1 MRRVKTL
8 LKLVGVALCVA
19 PILSVAHAQQNAP
32 QANLLLEIQQ
42 LRLEIAEL
50 RDMVERQ
57 QFQLRKLQRSQGQ
70 SAAQSSTGAPINR
83 QAPIN
88 QTDSPSM
95 VGPEF
100 GTANVP
106 SPSMRTGEAAGVDY
120 RSVDADADY
129 PSEELDTGGVN
140 QSPSAVD
147 DGEFAQPSYS
157 TGTSAYPP
165 VVDRSIG
172 TNTVPQTSQSVVP
185 QLGAAGQTDDQ
196 NWQASPNRQNPNNQG
211 LNNRPRPSVYQ
222 QTQPNPVYQ
231 TPRSDQSLP
240 SATAQSGGGV
250 IAIPQEASNRESEY
264 GRDYRPVDTTASNSS
279 DAGISSVMSESDYY
293 SQGFDLMKQSKFDE
307 AVTVFEKQLEVYP
320 KGDSADDAHYWIA
333 EAMYVSRNL
342 DVAKQHLHTLIQ
354 DYPQSRRVPD
364 AMLKKAYIEQQ
375 LGNKIEARIL
385 FQEIVNFFP
394 KSDAAIA
401 AKNRL
406 ADSN

>member
-1 MRRVKTL
+1 MRRVNTL

-19 PILSVAHAQQNAP
+19 PILSVAHAQQSAS
-32 QANLLLEIQQ
+32 QANLLLEVQQ

-57 QFQLRKLQRSQGQ
+57 QFQLRKLQRNQSQ
-70 SAAQSSTGAPINR
+70 AAT
-83 QAPIN
+83 
-88 QTDSPSM
+88 
-95 VGPEF
+95 
-100 GTANVP
+100 
-106 SPSMRTGEAAGVDY
+106 
-120 RSVDADADY
+120 
-129 PSEELDTGGVN
+129 
-140 QSPSAVD
+140 QSPSGAPMTRQVPVDQSGYMPLGEPGAEANEALPSSANQDQPFDTAYQRDAAGGEYSSTSSQAEGGNEPASSLD
-147 DGEFAQPSYS
+147 DGEFAAPSYS
-157 TGTSAYPP
+157 TDTSPYPP

-172 TNTVPQTSQSVVP
+172 GSAAQRPSQGAVSQPVPAQQTGEP
-185 QLGAAGQTDDQ
+185 R
-196 NWQASPNRQNPNNQG
+196 WQGSPNTQG
-211 LNNRPRPSVYQ
+211 STDSPRPNVYQ

-231 TPRSDQSLP
+231 PPRSSQPLP
-240 SATAQSGGGV
+240 SATAQTGGGV
-250 IAIPQEASNRESEY
+250 IAIPQESDNRESEY
-264 GRDYRPVDTTASNSS
+264 GRDYRPVDTNSNNQA
-279 DAGISSVMSESDYY
+279 DAPISSVMSESDYY
-293 SQGFDLMKQSKFDE
+293 SQGFNLMKQSKFDE
-307 AVTVFEKQLEVYP
+307 AVAVFEKQLEAYP
-320 KGDSADDAHYWIA
+320 NGDSADDAHYWIA

-342 DVAKQHLHTLIQ
+342 EVAKRHLHTLIQ